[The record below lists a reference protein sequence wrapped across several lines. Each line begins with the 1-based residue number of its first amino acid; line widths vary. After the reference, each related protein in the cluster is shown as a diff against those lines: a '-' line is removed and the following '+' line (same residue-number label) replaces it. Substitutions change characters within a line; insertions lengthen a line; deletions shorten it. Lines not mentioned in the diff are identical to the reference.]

1 MKPHEVTP
9 ENMHLAVALIVERQA
24 SFFDLHEKHGESL
37 LEIKAQVTKTNG
49 RVNAHD
55 EDIAFLKR
63 EVASGDLEKRT
74 RSLEDAAIRSE
85 GKREGMSLVA
95 GAMWAVGGTAVS
107 GALLWLFQNA
117 K

>member
-9 ENMHLAVALIVERQA
+9 DNMHLAVALIVERQA
-24 SFFDLHEKHGESL
+24 MFLDLHKQHGDHL
-37 LEIKAQVTKTNG
+37 VEIRAQVTKTNG

-55 EDIAFLKR
+55 DAIEELRKGNDIT
-63 EVASGDLEKRT
+63 ELEART
-74 RSLEDAAIRSE
+74 RALEDAALVSK

-95 GAMWAVGGTAVS
+95 GGLWAVGGTAVS